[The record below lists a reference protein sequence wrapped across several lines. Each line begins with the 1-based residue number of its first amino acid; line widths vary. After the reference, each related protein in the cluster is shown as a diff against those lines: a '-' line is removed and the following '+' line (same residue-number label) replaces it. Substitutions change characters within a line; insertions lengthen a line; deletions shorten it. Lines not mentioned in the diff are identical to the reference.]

1 MIMNYRRL
9 NGALW
14 QVLFPFYPRKVT
26 LILMKSGIAFDEKW
40 HFHRVGKCVYLIM
53 LDRLLATKLVADL
66 GNWIEKLKHG
76 FAESIG

>member
-14 QVLFPFYPRKVT
+14 QVLFPFYPRRVT

-40 HFHRVGKCVYLIM
+40 HFHRAGKSV
-53 LDRLLATKLVADL
+53 
-66 GNWIEKLKHG
+66 
-76 FAESIG
+76 